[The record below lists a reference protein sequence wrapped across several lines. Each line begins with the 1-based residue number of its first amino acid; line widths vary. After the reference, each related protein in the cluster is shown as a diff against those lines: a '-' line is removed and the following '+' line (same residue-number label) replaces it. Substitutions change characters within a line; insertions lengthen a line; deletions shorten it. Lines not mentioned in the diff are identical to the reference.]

1 MAVENKFKLNVIAA
15 SVLMGLSLS
24 AVAAGGSQP
33 AAGAVSAKEAPAA
46 GTEKAK
52 EAAVSSVTGFNPV
65 VAGQA
70 SVAADATKLKY
81 SGEKTVS
88 SLFDTDGAVEAFN
101 KAHDA
106 AFGAK
111 GALDAKSLG
120 VIADYN
126 KAKADTAKADAD
138 WDSFAARADVIGSA
152 YGAAL
157 GNVYGT
163 GKTGAYTDDLAS
175 VTSFSTLATSGAF
188 GEYVKG
194 VNDFKSK
201 LGTFQEALIGA
212 DGKGGALITPLGKSD
227 EAATK
232 LQTAVD
238 KVQGYRSYLEAWAKN
253 EAADLKVDAAKNQIM
268 ATLPEMQ
275 HFITEWSGLS
285 DNGKGDGKPDLAAKY
300 QAFSEAVTALQSAD
314 DKKLFDARGKLKDA
328 ASALKTSLGSV
339 NIIDKDTGVVQ
350 SGDAS
355 AFETLMTK
363 VLNAVDA
370 IAATDADKA
379 AWATL
384 EKTGK
389 FSDLPAY
396 GDTFNLAYGS
406 IDKIGDTQV
415 ASVQDA
421 LQGLQEAFATLCGG
435 DGASDICTGKNGYTN
450 VADLK
455 TSWEKL
461 MGADGKGTDT
471 KSLAFAYKT
480 ALDKL
485 NVEKE
490 RLATVFTEFNEKN
503 LAYSDVRKAYFT
515 AYDAYNDAK
524 LADARQAYS
533 KLGTAFDELQTAS
546 SNLGTAI
553 KSAARDYSAD
563 RKNGVPDETAL
574 TTSLGKLK
582 TLIPVKLQ
590 LDSMI
595 LDYQQTM
602 GQKADVNGLST
613 LSQLQAAYRS
623 ANEAKTAASDVYN
636 KAVTAYKDATSA
648 YDAAVKTG
656 SGGNLSKAEA
666 DLTVAAK
673 NLLLAAG
680 YKDSVNLLEF
690 GADKKTSPLIAEVN
704 RLQKPGAKSGEFV
717 DYVDVSGIIKTTVDA
732 HGNVTTEHLFT
743 PEVLAEYKTA
753 REDLGYGDVSL
764 GRQNIASGLRNL
776 ADLRVLYTDKEW
788 SALKVGA
795 DKDGKGGQSLSEV
808 YLAAL
813 DKVGVKATSAEEQK
827 KVENAETITHHL
839 GWTDVGGYDFTAG
852 RYNPVIL
859 ETDKDGRVTGIKR
872 DFTAADLYT
881 GTQDKPFTT
890 TVLNIE
896 APVMGNGAP
905 AEANTITVGE
915 ASTKDRKATPV
926 EVWARTEKGAVKLSG
941 ELKTAITVAGKDGAQ
956 EVIRGADRIVLQN
969 VNIHNDNLLEKLN
982 TLKNDMVSV
991 GLHIDT
997 GTVDSL
1003 LARDMGVAL
1012 SHLAAN
1018 GTFGTDDVKAA
1029 PKEANIRLDNVNIT
1043 LVNDRDSRNTTHQD
1057 TRRRDNS
1064 GSYQRKSDAILLSGS
1079 GNHIQA
1085 SGGVFDAGS
1094 VNIYDRY
1101 NHNDQA
1107 NVLNILGKNNIVDFA
1122 GSTLKGDIRSGAA
1135 GNKVNLSKGSTLT
1148 GNAIAGTGNLSLNLD
1163 GSTWTGG
1170 AGPNS
1175 PDVSLSNN
1183 SVWNVKGYNFTAGE
1197 DDSYSLYSSVNSLAL
1212 NGSNTLNLVN
1222 TYGQAQLGGRG
1233 FVGSKFGTV
1242 LSVDHDLTS
1251 DGKGVTTVLA
1261 GTYSPGN
1268 AHRLTNIG
1276 LANDGYGGYQFGAIN
1291 VDGLATG
1298 GKYALSVESSGA
1310 EPYTV
1315 GGRLADD
1322 ASDVRPHEFVSYK
1335 TSENRVVTDKDGK
1348 PVTLNVISDADF
1360 TSLSAPAELGVYQY
1374 AAEKVMDGV
1383 NNRTNIYY
1391 SSTGKLSNSAAT
1403 VVSLAA
1409 APVDVAN
1416 LESDTLAKHMNSVRH
1431 GKDSGVWLSYFGG
1444 ENRNTT
1450 AAGPE
1455 YTLKTNGVML
1465 GADTLT
1471 ENNWLAGVAVSS
1483 ARSDMSVMNSSG
1495 DLNSY
1500 GAQFYMSRRYD
1511 SGVFVDSALQFNHFS
1526 NTAKARMINGQQAK
1540 ADFSGNSYGLEA
1552 KVGYAWNSEGFFAE
1566 PYVRAAAR
1574 AFDGEHYALSNGMTV
1589 NSNDYKS
1596 MLGEVGADLGY
1607 QYDISGG
1614 YVKPYL
1620 HLAALNEFADGNSV
1634 RVNNVSLDNS
1644 VKGAAFQAGLGA
1656 EVKVTD
1662 NLGGYAAFDYTKGD
1676 NTERPWQ
1683 ATVGVNYTW

>member
-24 AVAAGGSQP
+24 AVAASGSQP
-33 AAGAVSAKEAPAA
+33 AAGAASAKEAPAA
-46 GTEKAK
+46 GAEKTK

-65 VAGQA
+65 VVGQA
-70 SVAADATKLKY
+70 SVAVDATKFKY
-81 SGEKTVS
+81 SGEKAVS
-88 SLFDTDGAVEAFN
+88 SLFDTDGVVDAFN
-101 KAHDA
+101 KAHEA

-111 GALDAKSLG
+111 GALDAKALG

-126 KAKADTAKADAD
+126 KAKVDADKADVD
-138 WDSFAARADVIGSA
+138 WKSFAGRAEVVGEA
-152 YGAAL
+152 YKAAL
-157 GNVYGT
+157 GEVYGP

-175 VTSFSTLATSGAF
+175 SSSLSTPATGGAF
-188 GEYVKG
+188 GAYVVG

-201 LGTFQEALIGA
+201 LTAFQKALIGS
-212 DGKGGALITPLGKSD
+212 DGKGGALVIPLSKSD
-227 EAATK
+227 EAATT

-238 KVQGYRSYLEAWAKN
+238 KVQGYRSYLEAWTKN
-253 EAADLKVDAAKNQIM
+253 EAADLKVEAAKNQIM

-285 DNGKGDGKPDLAAKY
+285 DNGKGGAKPDLAAKY
-300 QAFSEAVTALQSAD
+300 QAFSEAVTALQGAD
-314 DKKLFDARGKLKDA
+314 DKKLSDARDKLKDA
-328 ASALKTSLGSV
+328 ASALGTAFDSVKT
-339 NIIDKDTGVVQ
+339 IDKDTGVVK
-350 SGDAS
+350 SSDAG
-355 AFETLMTK
+355 AFKSLMTK
-363 VLNAVDA
+363 VSNAVDA
-370 IAATDADKA
+370 ITATDVDKA
-379 AWATL
+379 AWAKL

-389 FSDLPAY
+389 FSDLPGY
-396 GDTFNLAYGS
+396 DSLAYGA
-406 IDKIGDTQV
+406 IEKIGDTQV

-421 LQGLQEAFATLCGG
+421 LQGLQEAFVTLCGG
-435 DGASDICTGKNGYTN
+435 DGASDICTGKSGAD
-450 VADLK
+450 VANLK
-455 TSWEKL
+455 ASWEKL
-461 MGADGKGTDT
+461 MGADGKGTSP
-471 KSLAFAYKT
+471 SLAFDYKT

-524 LADARQAYS
+524 FEGARTALE
-533 KLGTAFDELQTAS
+533 KLDTAFAGLQAAS
-546 SNLGTAI
+546 SNLKTAI
-553 KSAARDYSAD
+553 AAAASGYASD

-582 TLIPVKLQ
+582 TLIPVKLR

-648 YDAAVKTG
+648 YDAAVKAG
-656 SGGNLSKAEA
+656 SGGNVSKAET

-680 YKDSVNLLEF
+680 YSKDVSVLSLYGGKNSSLVMAVNQLQKQGQGVRTGEF
-690 GADKKTSPLIAEVN
+690 VAYEGIDGADF
-704 RLQKPGAKSGEFV
+704 KPGALMEYSTAKGSIENGA
-717 DYVDVSGIIKTTVDA
+717 VSAD
-732 HGNVTTEHLFT
+732 
-743 PEVLAEYKTA
+743 
-753 REDLGYGDVSL
+753 
-764 GRQNIASGLRNL
+764 RQNIASGLRNL

-859 ETDKDGRVTGIKR
+859 EADKDGRVTGIKR

-890 TVLNIE
+890 TVLNIQ

-941 ELKTAITVAGKDGAQ
+941 ELKTAITVAGKEGAP

-969 VNIHNDNLLEKLN
+969 VNIHNDILLDKLN
-982 TLKNDMVSV
+982 TLKKDMVSV

-997 GTVDSL
+997 DTVDSL
-1003 LARDMGVAL
+1003 LARDMGGAL

-1043 LVNDRDSRNTTHQD
+1043 LVNDRDSRSTTHQD
-1057 TRRRDNS
+1057 TRLHDRSVDYRP
-1064 GSYQRKSDAILLSGS
+1064 KESDAILLSGS
-1079 GNHIQA
+1079 GNHILA
-1085 SGGVFDAGS
+1085 SGGKFDAGS
-1094 VNIYDRY
+1094 VNVYDY
-1101 NHNDQA
+1101 HHNDRA
-1107 NVLNILGKNNIVDFA
+1107 NVLNITGENNIVDFA
-1122 GSTLKGDIRSGAA
+1122 GSTLKGDIRSSAA
-1135 GNKVNLSKGSTLT
+1135 GNKVNLTKGSTLT
-1148 GNAIAGTGNLSLNLD
+1148 GNAIAGTGNLTLNLD

-1170 AGPNS
+1170 AGSHS

-1183 SVWNVKGYNFTAGE
+1183 SVWNVKGYDFTAGE
-1197 DDSYSLYSSVNSLAL
+1197 DDFPESSVNSLTL

-1222 TYGQAQLGGRG
+1222 AEGQAQLGGRG
-1233 FVGSKFGTV
+1233 FVGSKYGTV
-1242 LSVDHDLTS
+1242 LSVDHDLVS
-1251 DGKGVTTVLA
+1251 DGKGVTSVLA
-1261 GTYSPGN
+1261 GTYSRDN
-1268 AHRLTNIG
+1268 LHSLTNTG
-1276 LANDGYGGYQFGAIN
+1276 LAGGYQFGTIYA
-1291 VDGLATG
+1291 DGLATG

-1335 TSENRVVTDKDGK
+1335 TSENRPVTDKDGK
-1348 PVTLNVISDADF
+1348 TVVQIVKSDADF

-1416 LESDTLAKHMNSVRH
+1416 LQSDTLAKHMNSVRH

-1444 ENRNTT
+1444 ENRNST

-1465 GADTLT
+1465 GVDTLT
-1471 ENNWLAGVAVSS
+1471 ENDWLAGVAVSS